1 MTAATSRLL
10 KESLSRRKLTSA
22 AEAAIESMA
31 GIAALKRCATQ
42 NPIPRRVVQQP
53 ARERML
59 RERMIGIRVIRIT
72 ALVLVISIGFLAP
85 KAAAQSDKYSK
96 MAPVDQYL
104 MERNAEILL
113 GADAS
118 PLALQIKGQIIF

>member
-1 MTAATSRLL
+1 MRAATSRTL

-85 KAAAQSDKYSK
+85 KAAQSDKYSK